1 MLKNWRDVLIWDRAE
16 DTDGVSERHERGV
29 SHPQWEECST
39 DVKKGI
45 RLYLLKTHPC
55 RKVIGKHLSPGKS
68 LKRPLWWGWGK
79 VFMLLKLK
87 LQYFGHLMWIAIL
100 LEETRM
106 LGKTED
112 RRREGNKGWDG
123 WMASPIPWTWTQAN
137 SRRWW
142 RTGKPGVL
150 QSTGSQGVG
159 HDWVTEQQHGT
170 PNETMDKMLNCSF
183 FLKICG
189 LIEVKVEENSGF
201 L

>member
-100 LEETRM
+100 LEETWM

-112 RRREGNKGWDG
+112 RRRRGRQRMRWLDG
-123 WMASPIPWTWTQAN
+123 IISSMYMSLSKLWEIVKDRKVWRAAVHWVEKSWTQLSN
-137 SRRWW
+137 
-142 RTGKPGVL
+142 
-150 QSTGSQGVG
+150 
-159 HDWVTEQQHGT
+159 
-170 PNETMDKMLNCSF
+170 N
-183 FLKICG
+183 I
-189 LIEVKVEENSGF
+189 
-201 L
+201 